1 MQKLTRLLLTLALL
15 LISLT
20 DVALASPATTS
31 SDNNS
36 SGALIDLSDITIKAE
51 QPYYRGNEV
60 YTGTL
65 QSVYLIS
72 NPQGITGL
80 EETPD
85 DLANYS
91 VEILSQTS
99 TSVEVRVTSELYV
112 NTNQAFPIQA
122 SSIPSEY
129 DQYLQS
135 TYMAQSD
142 NPTIIALAN
151 ELSAGC
157 TFEGQVVDA
166 VIAWVR
172 SHIDYDYYNEYDTDA
187 VSVLENKKATCAGF
201 MFLSQALLRA
211 SGIPTRYTAGAATP
225 YGFTNDPAG
234 GPHGWIEVYYP
245 DAGWVPCDPETSAN
259 YVDSSVIRG
268 GFDQCGDT
276 GTVIE
281 RTSFVDSTELL
292 YRLKLPYD
300 DLPDWAYTSGYIT
313 SASISS
319 WNRQPLSI
327 TPTPLFILDVDV
339 PQGEFIGTVTSN
351 SSYDYWRASESCS
364 WLSISVNQGMRGDK
378 IGITVDAT
386 GMTPGIYE
394 TALTFT
400 DGQLLEGIAWKAGPA
415 TCTLPVTLII
425 MEDVNEVYLPRISK

>member
-122 SSIPSEY
+122 SSIPDELEL
-129 DQYLQS
+129 YLLP
-135 TYMAQSD
+135 TDMAQSD
-142 NPTIIALAN
+142 DSTIVALAN
-151 ELSAGC
+151 ELSTGC
-157 TFEGQVVDA
+157 TLEGQVVDA
-166 VIAWVR
+166 VISWII
-172 SHIDYDYYNEYDTDA
+172 SHIEYDESAILNDA
-187 VSVLENKKATCAGF
+187 STVLERESATCAGF
-201 MFLSQALLRA
+201 LYLAEALLRA
-211 SGIPTRYTAGAATP
+211 NGIPARLESGAAAP
-225 YGFTNDPAG
+225 IGFSG
-234 GPHGWIEVYYP
+234 EIEGRPHGWFEAYYP
-245 DAGWVPCDPETSAN
+245 DAGWVPCDPQVSAN
-259 YVDSSVIRG
+259 YVDTAVIRG
-268 GFDQCGDT
+268 GFDQCGEEST
-276 GTVIE
+276 TIE
-281 RTSFVDSTELL
+281 RISFTDDTELL
-292 YRLKLPYD
+292 YSLLLSYD
-300 DLPDWAYTSGYIT
+300 DVPDWAYLRGYTS
-313 SASISS
+313 SASISR

-394 TALTFT
+394 TALTFA